1 MPLEA
6 CPIVKSADVY
16 ALAPAPEALEE
27 ARVAW
32 SAQTTVTLDAE
43 VVEHNAELGIY
54 KLAARE
60 PAADHP
66 FLLLHTGG
74 DLPIEIG
81 KRYRFTAHN
90 DIAGQPPAGAAL
102 RIDDEAGPLFL
113 GISARETDGADRRLL
128 GGDRAGF
135 AIRQAATLCLPGAI
149 DPCGYELRS
158 APVEVRRGEQGI
170 ALMAGST
177 GALATDPPYT
187 VTVTA
192 SHYRR
197 WVGSAPCPDPTDWVL
212 AYRITR
218 GAAAATP
225 GSGGVP

>member
-128 GGDRAGF
+128 GATAPASPSARQRRCVSRAPSTP
-135 AIRQAATLCLPGAI
+135 AATSCAP
-149 DPCGYELRS
+149 PRWRS
-158 APVEVRRGEQGI
+158 AAASRGSRSWRDRR
-170 ALMAGST
+170 A
-177 GALATDPPYT
+177 
-187 VTVTA
+187 
-192 SHYRR
+192 R
-197 WVGSAPCPDPTDWVL
+197 WPRTRPT
-212 AYRITR
+212 R
-218 GAAAATP
+218 
-225 GSGGVP
+225 